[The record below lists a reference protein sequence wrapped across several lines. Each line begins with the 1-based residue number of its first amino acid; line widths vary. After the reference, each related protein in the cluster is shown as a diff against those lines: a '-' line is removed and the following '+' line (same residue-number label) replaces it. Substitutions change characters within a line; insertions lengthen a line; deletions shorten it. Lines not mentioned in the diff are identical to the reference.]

1 MSIIV
6 PSFVDLSQKFFG
18 NIVVVYTW
26 TGLVNGDSGT
36 PISGPGW
43 ADRSFQVEGTFGAGG
58 TCLIE
63 GSNNAVNYHV
73 LHDPFGNPAS
83 ITAGGVAE
91 LTEVTL
97 WVRPRVSAG
106 DGTTTL
112 SISAVFARHGYP

>member
-1 MSIIV
+1 MAIIN

-26 TGLVNGDSGT
+26 LGLANGDSGT

-43 ADRSFQVEGTFGAGG
+43 ADRSFQVEGTFGTGG

-63 GSNNAVNYHV
+63 GSNDAVNYHV
-73 LHDPFGNPAS
+73 LHDPYGNLLS
-83 ITAGGVAE
+83 ITANGVAE

-97 WVRPRVSAG
+97 WIRPRASAG
-106 DGTTTL
+106 DGTTL
-112 SISAVFARHGYP
+112 FNISAVFARHGYP